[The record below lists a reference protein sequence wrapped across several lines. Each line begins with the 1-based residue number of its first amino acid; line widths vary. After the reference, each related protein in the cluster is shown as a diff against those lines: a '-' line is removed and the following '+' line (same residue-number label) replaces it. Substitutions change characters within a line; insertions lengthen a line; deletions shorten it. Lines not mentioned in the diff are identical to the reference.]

1 MAIFSKSGHTIFDT
15 LVIEHSDHL
24 TYHIIAPV
32 LVVTIYIVCNLV
44 ISSYQWTCIWVPRWC
59 SRRSCGTSWRAHWQ
73 WRWHAPDSWT
83 WTWTAKWNSKL
94 ETQKNKFKVPKSCGA
109 VIYQR
114 SEIWIQSFLDPTNC
128 IEKVN
133 LKLHWLH
140 QITTTLLQ
148 FHWQFQVHFWVL
160 LPKLIN
166 SFANLLHRTWC
177 KFRWWQKIVS

>member
-1 MAIFSKSGHTIFDT
+1 MNMYLSAEMMLQEVVWNKLKSTLTMKVTRTRFLNLDMDSKMEFKTG
-15 LVIEHSDHL
+15 
-24 TYHIIAPV
+24 
-32 LVVTIYIVCNLV
+32 N
-44 ISSYQWTCIWVPRWC
+44 
-59 SRRSCGTSWRAHWQ
+59 
-73 WRWHAPDSWT
+73 
-83 WTWTAKWNSKL
+83 K
-94 ETQKNKFKVPKSCGA
+94 KNKFKVPKSCGA

-133 LKLHWLH
+133 LKLHWLW
-140 QITTTLLQ
+140 QIMTTLLQ